1 MYGNVLHIFDVE
13 QASGSNPLSPTTLR
27 GFHRR
32 PASNYLV
39 TTRFLSPTITKKGAQ
54 MASVKL
60 PDGKQ
65 LEIEPGEKARDVAE
79 KIGKRLARD
88 AVVAKLDGELID
100 LDAPLNGGGD
110 FEAVTIDSSEGLE
123 VLRHSTAHAM
133 AQAIVEL
140 YPGSKLTIG
149 PPIENGFFYDIEVA
163 GRITDEDLPR
173 IEERMREIVALD
185 LPIVREEVSKAEAEA
200 LYADNPYKTEI
211 IEGLEDGEIS
221 VYKQGDFF
229 DLCSGPHVPSTGR
242 LGAFK
247 LQNIA
252 GAYWRGDE
260 KNPMLTRVYGT
271 AWPTEKEL
279 KAYLRRLEEAK
290 ARDHRKIGKDLD
302 LFTFLPKGEMMRHLM
317 EDYVREVQ
325 TRHGYEHVWTGHLVN
340 EALFAK
346 SGHLEHYRESM
357 FPPMIDGE
365 TRYRL
370 KPMNCPSH
378 MTLYNSR
385 SHSYRDLPLRYAEFA
400 TLYRYEKSG
409 ELTGLTRVRSLT
421 QDDAHVFCTEDQ
433 IQDEFARALE
443 IVREVLDTYGFADY
457 RVQLSLRDQDVAK
470 YVADDAKWSRA
481 EKELREALDT
491 AAIAYDEEAGE
502 AAFYGPKA
510 DFIASDVLGREWQLS
525 TIQVDFIQPARLGC
539 EYIGED
545 GKAHTPVLL
554 HRAVTG
560 STERFMAVLIEH
572 FAGSFP
578 VWLSPVQAVVIPVAD
593 RHLDYARGVQGQLAE
608 RDLRVEVDD
617 SQNSMQKKIRDNSR
631 QKVPYLL
638 IVGDREAEQGSVNV
652 RRRGEKQQEEMA
664 LGDFAEAISGEV
676 SSRR

>member
-1 MYGNVLHIFDVE
+1 
-13 QASGSNPLSPTTLR
+13 
-27 GFHRR
+27 
-32 PASNYLV
+32 
-39 TTRFLSPTITKKGAQ
+39 

-65 LEIEPGEKARDVAE
+65 LQIEPGEKARDVAE

-110 FEAVTIDSSEGLE
+110 FEVVTVNSSEGLE
-123 VLRHSTAHAM
+123 VLRHSTAHVM
-133 AQAIVEL
+133 AQAILEL

-163 GRITDEDLPR
+163 GRLTDEDLPL
-173 IEERMREIVALD
+173 IEERMHEIVARD
-185 LPIVREEVSKAEAEA
+185 LPIQREEVSKAVAED
-200 LYADNPYKTEI
+200 LYVDNPYKTEI
-211 IEGLEDGEIS
+211 IEGLEDGDIS

-229 DLCSGPHVPSTGR
+229 DLCSGPHVPSTGT

-260 KNPMLTRVYGT
+260 NNPMLTRVYGT

-279 KAYLRRLEEAK
+279 RAYLRRLDEAR

-302 LFTFLPKGEMMRHLM
+302 LFTFSPETGAGIPLFLPKGEMIRHLM

-340 EALFAK
+340 EVLFAK

-443 IVREVLDTYGFADY
+443 IVREVLDTYGFADF

-510 DFIASDVLGREWQLS
+510 DFLAKDVLGREWQLS

-572 FAGSFP
+572 FAGAFP

-593 RHLDYARGVQGQLAE
+593 RHLDYARGVQEQLAA

-638 IVGDREAEQGSVNV
+638 IVGDREAEEGSVNV
-652 RRRGEKQQEEMA
+652 RRRGERQQQEMD
-664 LGDFAEAISGEV
+664 LGDFAEAVSAEV
-676 SSRR
+676 RSRG

>member
-1 MYGNVLHIFDVE
+1 
-13 QASGSNPLSPTTLR
+13 
-27 GFHRR
+27 
-32 PASNYLV
+32 
-39 TTRFLSPTITKKGAQ
+39 

-65 LEIEPGEKARDVAE
+65 LEIEPGERARDVAE

-88 AVVAKLDGELID
+88 AVVAKLNGELID
-100 LDAPLNGGGD
+100 LDAPLDGGGD
-110 FEAVTIDSSEGLE
+110 FEVVTRDSSEGLE

-163 GRITDEDLPR
+163 GRLTDEDLPR
-173 IEERMREIVALD
+173 IEERMREIVARD
-185 LPIVREEVSKAEAEA
+185 LPIEREEVSKAEAED
-200 LYADNPYKTEI
+200 LYVDNHYKTEI

-279 KAYLRRLEEAK
+279 NAYLRRLEEAK

-302 LFTFLPKGEMMRHLM
+302 LFTFSPDTGAGIPLFLPKGEMMRHLM

-325 TRHGYEHVWTGHLVN
+325 TRHGYQHVWTGHLVN
-340 EALFAK
+340 EVLFAK

-357 FPPMIDGE
+357 YPPMIDGE

-510 DFIASDVLGREWQLS
+510 DFLAKDVLGREWQLS

-560 STERFMAVLIEH
+560 STERFLAVLIEH
-572 FAGSFP
+572 YAGAFP

-593 RHLDYARGVQGQLAE
+593 RHLDYARGVQEQLAE

-631 QKVPYLL
+631 QKIPYLL

-652 RRRGEKQQEEMA
+652 RRRGEKQQEEMV

>member
-1 MYGNVLHIFDVE
+1 
-13 QASGSNPLSPTTLR
+13 
-27 GFHRR
+27 
-32 PASNYLV
+32 
-39 TTRFLSPTITKKGAQ
+39 

-65 LEIEPGEKARDVAE
+65 LQIEPGEKARDVAE

-110 FEAVTIDSSEGLE
+110 FQVVTIDSSEGLE

-271 AWPTEKEL
+271 AWPTQKEL

-302 LFTFLPKGEMMRHLM
+302 LFTFSPDTGAGIPLFLPKGEMMRHLM

-340 EALFAK
+340 EILFAK

-457 RVQLSLRDQDVAK
+457 HVQLSLRDQDVAK

-525 TIQVDFIQPARLGC
+525 TIQIDFIQPARLGC

-560 STERFMAVLIEH
+560 STERFLAVLIEH
-572 FAGSFP
+572 YAGAFP

-593 RHLDYARGVQGQLAE
+593 RHLDYARGVQVQLAGK
-608 RDLRVEVDD
+608 DLRVEVDD

-631 QKVPYLL
+631 QKIPYLL
-638 IVGDREAEQGSVNV
+638 IVGDREAEHGSVNV

>member
-1 MYGNVLHIFDVE
+1 
-13 QASGSNPLSPTTLR
+13 
-27 GFHRR
+27 
-32 PASNYLV
+32 
-39 TTRFLSPTITKKGAQ
+39 

-65 LEIEPGEKARDVAE
+65 LQIGPGEKARDVAE

-110 FEAVTIDSSEGLE
+110 FEVVTVNSSEGLE
-123 VLRHSTAHAM
+123 VLRHSTAHVM

-149 PPIENGFFYDIEVA
+149 PPIDNGFFYDIEVE
-163 GRITDEDLPR
+163 GRLTDEDLPL
-173 IEERMREIVALD
+173 IEERMHEIVARD
-185 LPIVREEVSKAEAEA
+185 LPIQREEVSKAEAED
-200 LYADNPYKTEI
+200 LYVDNPYKTEI
-211 IEGLEDGEIS
+211 IEGLEDGDIS

-229 DLCSGPHVPSTGR
+229 DLCSGPHVPSTGT

-260 KNPMLTRVYGT
+260 NNPMLTRVYGT

-279 KAYLRRLEEAK
+279 RAYLRRLDEAR

-302 LFTFLPKGEMMRHLM
+302 LFTFSPETGAGIPLFLPKGEMMRHLM

-325 TRHGYEHVWTGHLVN
+325 TRHGYEHVWSGHLVN
-340 EALFAK
+340 EVLFAK

-357 FPPMIDGE
+357 FPPMFDGE

-443 IVREVLDTYGFADY
+443 IVREVLDTYGFADF

-510 DFIASDVLGREWQLS
+510 DFLAKDVLGREWQLS

-572 FAGSFP
+572 FAGAFP

-593 RHLDYARGVQGQLAE
+593 RHLDYARGVQEQLAA

-638 IVGDREAEQGSVNV
+638 IVGDREAEEGSVNV
-652 RRRGEKQQEEMA
+652 RRRGERQQEEMD
-664 LGDFAEAISGEV
+664 LGDFAEAVSAEV
-676 SSRR
+676 RSRG

>member
-1 MYGNVLHIFDVE
+1 
-13 QASGSNPLSPTTLR
+13 
-27 GFHRR
+27 
-32 PASNYLV
+32 
-39 TTRFLSPTITKKGAQ
+39 

-65 LEIEPGEKARDVAE
+65 LEIEPGKKARDVAE

-88 AVVAKLDGELID
+88 AVVAKLDGRLID
-100 LDAPLNGGGD
+100 LDAPLDGGGD
-110 FEAVTIDSSEGLE
+110 FEVVTGDSSEGLE

-140 YPGSKLTIG
+140 YPGSKLTLG

-163 GRITDEDLPR
+163 GRLTDEDLPR
-173 IEERMREIVALD
+173 IEERMREIVARD
-185 LPIVREEVSKAEAEA
+185 LPIEREEVSKAEAEDF
-200 LYADNPYKTEI
+200 YVDNPYKTEI
-211 IEGLEDGEIS
+211 VEALEDGEIT

-229 DLCSGPHVPSTGR
+229 DLCRGPHVPSTGR

-279 KAYLRRLEEAK
+279 KAYLRRLEEAR
-290 ARDHRKIGKDLD
+290 ARDHRKIGKDLE
-302 LFTFLPKGEMMRHLM
+302 LFAFSPDTGAGIPLFLPKGEMLRHLM
-317 EDYVREVQ
+317 ENYVREVQ
-325 TRHGYEHVWTGHLVN
+325 TRRGYEHVWTGHLVN
-340 EALFAK
+340 EALYAK

-378 MTLYNSR
+378 MTLYNSG

-409 ELTGLTRVRSLT
+409 ELNGLTRVRSLT

-433 IQDEFARALE
+433 IQEEFARALE

-510 DFIASDVLGREWQLS
+510 DFMAKDVLGREWQLS

-572 FAGSFP
+572 FAGAFP

-593 RHLDYARGVQGQLAE
+593 RHLGYASEVQDKLAAE
-608 RDLRVEVDD
+608 DLRVEVDD
-617 SQNSMQKKIRDNSR
+617 SQNSMQKKIRENSR
-631 QKVPYLL
+631 QKTPYLL

-652 RRRGEKQQEEMA
+652 RRRGEKQQEE
-664 LGDFAEAISGEV
+664 LNLSDFAEAVSREV
-676 SSRR
+676 SSRT

>member
-1 MYGNVLHIFDVE
+1 
-13 QASGSNPLSPTTLR
+13 
-27 GFHRR
+27 
-32 PASNYLV
+32 
-39 TTRFLSPTITKKGAQ
+39 

-110 FEAVTIDSSEGLE
+110 FEVVTIDSSEGLE

-271 AWPTEKEL
+271 AWPTQKEL

-302 LFTFLPKGEMMRHLM
+302 LFTFSPDTGAGIPLFLPKGEMMRHLM

-340 EALFAK
+340 EILFAK

-433 IQDEFARALE
+433 IQDEFARALQ

-457 RVQLSLRDQDVAK
+457 HVQLSLRDQDVAK

-491 AAIAYDEEAGE
+491 AAIAYDEEVGE

-525 TIQVDFIQPARLGC
+525 TIQIDFIQPARLGC

-560 STERFMAVLIEH
+560 STERFLAVLIEH
-572 FAGSFP
+572 YAGAFP

-593 RHLDYARGVQGQLAE
+593 RHLDYARGVQEQLAA

-631 QKVPYLL
+631 QKIPYLL
-638 IVGDREAEQGSVNV
+638 IVGDREAEHGSVNV
-652 RRRGEKQQEEMA
+652 RKRGEKQQVEMA
-664 LGDFAEAISGEV
+664 LRDFAEAISGEV

>member
-1 MYGNVLHIFDVE
+1 
-13 QASGSNPLSPTTLR
+13 
-27 GFHRR
+27 
-32 PASNYLV
+32 
-39 TTRFLSPTITKKGAQ
+39 

-110 FEAVTIDSSEGLE
+110 FEVVTIDSSEGLE

-163 GRITDEDLPR
+163 GRLTDEDLPA
-173 IEERMREIVALD
+173 IEERMREIVARD
-185 LPIVREEVSKAEAEA
+185 LPIQREEVSKAEAED
-200 LYADNPYKTEI
+200 LYVDNPYKTEI

-279 KAYLRRLEEAK
+279 KAYLGRLEEAK

-302 LFTFLPKGEMMRHLM
+302 LFTFSPDTGAGIPLFLPKGEMMRHLM

-346 SGHLEHYRESM
+346 SGHLEHYREAM

-481 EKELREALDT
+481 EKELRDALDT

-510 DFIASDVLGREWQLS
+510 DFIAKDVLGREWQLS

-539 EYIGED
+539 EYTGED

-593 RHLDYARGVQGQLAE
+593 RHLDYARGVQEQLAE

-652 RRRGEKQQEEMA
+652 RRRGEKQQEELA

-676 SSRR
+676 NSRR

>member
-1 MYGNVLHIFDVE
+1 
-13 QASGSNPLSPTTLR
+13 
-27 GFHRR
+27 
-32 PASNYLV
+32 
-39 TTRFLSPTITKKGAQ
+39 

-100 LDAPLNGGGD
+100 LDAPLNGGGE
-110 FEAVTIDSSEGLE
+110 FEVVTIASSEGLE

-163 GRITDEDLPR
+163 GQLTDEDLPR

-185 LPIVREEVSKAEAEA
+185 LPIQREEVSKAEAED
-200 LYADNPYKTEI
+200 LYGDNPYKTEI

-302 LFTFLPKGEMMRHLM
+302 LFTFSPDTGAGIPLFLPKGEMMRHLM

-491 AAIAYDEEAGE
+491 ADIAYDEEPGE

-510 DFIASDVLGREWQLS
+510 DFIAKDVLGREWQLS

-545 GKAHTPVLL
+545 GKAHTPVLV

-572 FAGSFP
+572 YAGVFP

-593 RHLDYARGVQGQLAE
+593 RHLDYARGVQEQLAE

-631 QKVPYLL
+631 QKIPYLL

-652 RRRGEKQQEEMA
+652 RRRGEKQQEEMD
-664 LGDFAEAISGEV
+664 LGDFAEAVSGEV

>member
-1 MYGNVLHIFDVE
+1 
-13 QASGSNPLSPTTLR
+13 
-27 GFHRR
+27 
-32 PASNYLV
+32 
-39 TTRFLSPTITKKGAQ
+39 

-65 LEIEPGEKARDVAE
+65 LEIGPGENARDVAE

-88 AVVAKLDGELID
+88 AVVAKLNGELID
-100 LDAPLNGGGD
+100 LDAPLDGGGD
-110 FEAVTIDSSEGLE
+110 FEVVTKDSSEGLE

-163 GRITDEDLPR
+163 GRLTDEDLPR
-173 IEERMREIVALD
+173 IEERMREIVARD
-185 LPIVREEVSKAEAEA
+185 LPIEREEVSKAEAED
-200 LYADNPYKTEI
+200 LYVDNHYKTEI

-279 KAYLRRLEEAK
+279 NAYLRRLEEAK

-302 LFTFLPKGEMMRHLM
+302 LFTFSPDTGAGIPLFLPKGEMMRHLM

-325 TRHGYEHVWTGHLVN
+325 TRHGYQHVWTGHLVN
-340 EALFAK
+340 EVLFAK

-357 FPPMIDGE
+357 YPPMIDGE

-560 STERFMAVLIEH
+560 STERFLAVLIEH
-572 FAGSFP
+572 YAGAFP

-593 RHLDYARGVQGQLAE
+593 RHLDYARRVQEQLAA

-638 IVGDREAEQGSVNV
+638 IVGDREAERGSVNV
-652 RRRGEKQQEEMA
+652 RRRGEKQQEEIE

-676 SSRR
+676 SSRA

>member
-1 MYGNVLHIFDVE
+1 
-13 QASGSNPLSPTTLR
+13 
-27 GFHRR
+27 
-32 PASNYLV
+32 
-39 TTRFLSPTITKKGAQ
+39 

-65 LEIEPGEKARDVAE
+65 LQIGPGEKARDVAE

-110 FEAVTIDSSEGLE
+110 FEVVTVNSSEGLE
-123 VLRHSTAHAM
+123 VLRHSTAHVM

-149 PPIENGFFYDIEVA
+149 PPIDNGFFYDIEVE
-163 GRITDEDLPR
+163 GRLTDEDLPL
-173 IEERMREIVALD
+173 IEERMHEIVARD
-185 LPIVREEVSKAEAEA
+185 LPIQREEVSKAEAED
-200 LYADNPYKTEI
+200 LYVDNPYKTEI
-211 IEGLEDGEIS
+211 IEGLEDGDIS

-229 DLCSGPHVPSTGR
+229 DLCSGPHVPSTGT

-260 KNPMLTRVYGT
+260 NNPMLTRVYGT

-279 KAYLRRLEEAK
+279 RAYLRRLDEAR

-302 LFTFLPKGEMMRHLM
+302 LFTFSPETGAGIPLFLPKGEMMRHLM

-325 TRHGYEHVWTGHLVN
+325 TRHGYEHVWSGHLVN
-340 EALFAK
+340 EVLFAK

-443 IVREVLDTYGFADY
+443 IVREVLDTYGFADF

-510 DFIASDVLGREWQLS
+510 DFLAKDVLGREWQLS

-572 FAGSFP
+572 FAGAFP

-593 RHLDYARGVQGQLAE
+593 RHLDYARGVQEQLAA

-638 IVGDREAEQGSVNV
+638 IVGDREAEEGSVNV
-652 RRRGEKQQEEMA
+652 RRRGERQQEEMD
-664 LGDFAEAISGEV
+664 LGDFAEAVSAEV
-676 SSRR
+676 RSRG